1 MSISSGKTTGVRH
14 TRLVAA
20 LTAAQRDALLG
31 RLAQSRDI
39 KAPKDSN
46 HQNSSAPIYFQNQS
60 GMEVPP
66 YACMQV
72 VGTTE
77 SGGQNYLLIEQPA
90 DGDGTNGWYV
100 FNGHCR
106 VADGDKGLCHDG
118 VLVRSLT
125 EGSPAA
131 GDKVSPQ
138 ANSWY
143 VKEGSLFPVAGAD
156 DIAAGV
162 YRIFITGGG
171 GGGQQVMFTI
181 DEVYSTAVA
190 ASDHCDDKLRDA
202 KDRYMASCVKVSC
215 GSGAPVTDENGQ
227 FEVIDYLGFLTGR
240 EEADV
245 IGKTGMATYMSDC
258 DGYEQCEWVITWID
272 WFRERTVMT
281 GFTITDTN
289 LCFDFENV
297 KVWDHCLLDPQ
308 CIPLTDC
315 EEY

>member
-1 MSISSGKTTGVRH
+1 MQNVTANQIAVISTPAAAGVPESYSLGFGKTFPASAFKPAAGGLPVVLSGLAAYTSNAGDRGLSV
-14 TRLVAA
+14 VA
-20 LTAAQRDALLG
+20 T
-31 RLAQSRDI
+31 S
-39 KAPKDSN
+39 
-46 HQNSSAPIYFQNQS
+46 
-60 GMEVPP
+60 
-66 YACMQV
+66 
-72 VGTTE
+72 
-77 SGGQNYLLIEQPA
+77 A
-90 DGDGTNGWYV
+90 DGFSQT
-100 FNGHCR
+100 FI
-106 VADGDKGLCHDG
+106 ALAKGFVG
-118 VLVRSLT
+118 G